1 MSLQDHRF
9 LKSRPG
15 EIASQKLFQDYDR
28 VLQNNPSYTFLTGI
42 VKDVVSNP
50 YEYLRREFEN
60 TGVPLKDVLTGRF
73 KPEIGN
79 PPKQT
84 DVSSNIVNKELIE
97 SMPINSIF
105 AYIVDGNKARDKG
118 EYVVCY
124 PFFPP
129 HLSLP
134 LKAGEYVWI
143 ITEKIGSLTYYY
155 WMCRKVGS
163 IYVDDL
169 NFTNLERSPAANA
182 MIVQKRKQPNATLDL
197 DEVYSLNEIKDK
209 YNNDIKGAGTTNM
222 PEPLASLFNNSYSH
236 NVEFTG
242 EPVPRLHKDCGD
254 LLFQGSNNAGIH
266 ITTEKFA
273 SNPLKYQE
281 TSANVGGM
289 PNSTPRS
296 SAIDIYVGRKKSSIE
311 SARFNRTI
319 NSDPD
324 KIGKMAFNV
333 NNSDNPAYEY
343 VENDKFA
350 NIRLNDDNVY
360 DSELRDN
367 AGDARDI
374 AARLY
379 LSHDSSP
386 DLIFGSAFDV
396 LSPKFGESIV
406 TFADVN
412 RVVGSQN
419 ARMVSIAGES
429 FIDLDTNGNIVLKA
443 SIDNGQ
449 QFLSLANNGVT
460 RLQAR
465 DRIQITQSSNNS
477 DTPEIEITSGN
488 TTITGGDITSTG
500 DAITLTAKEDIN
512 VNTAKDLIITADK
525 NINVNA
531 KGITTIGTEQKGGVV
546 VANASPGAQ
555 SSPAGVIGTAA
566 IIELASQYYNLP
578 GSAAERVLQLGTLLG
593 PGAAAAP
600 VISAILEPNY
610 EASLLK
616 QLLDLLTTKYFLAE

>member
-79 PPKQT
+79 PPKPT

-134 LKAGEYVWI
+134 LKAGEYVWVV
-143 ITEKIGSLTYYY
+143 TEKIGSLTYYY

-182 MIVQKRKQPNATLDL
+182 MIVQKRKQPAATLDL

-209 YNNDIKGAGTTNM
+209 YNNAIKGVGTTNM

-367 AGDARDI
+367 VGDARDI

-449 QFLSLANNGVT
+449 QFLSLSNNGVT

-465 DRIQITQSSNNS
+465 DKMQLAVRPNNKDPEEPYILYSELKIILDKIITNLLILNDLYLDNIGNTFSLATSTSAAATVTGQASPPAGLGLSGDALDEYVNNVVKGAMVSLIAPAETSATQS
-477 DTPEIEITSGN
+477 TGATKITSGD
-488 TTITGGDITSTG
+488 TDRTGSSKSDPSPLGSTKIFG
-500 DAITLTAKEDIN
+500 E
-512 VNTAKDLIITADK
+512 
-525 NINVNA
+525 
-531 KGITTIGTEQKGGVV
+531 
-546 VANASPGAQ
+546 
-555 SSPAGVIGTAA
+555 
-566 IIELASQYYNLP
+566 
-578 GSAAERVLQLGTLLG
+578 
-593 PGAAAAP
+593 
-600 VISAILEPNY
+600 
-610 EASLLK
+610 
-616 QLLDLLTTKYFLAE
+616 

>member
-79 PPKQT
+79 PPKPT

-134 LKAGEYVWI
+134 LKAGEYVWVV
-143 ITEKIGSLTYYY
+143 TEKIGSLTYYY

-182 MIVQKRKQPNATLDL
+182 MIVQKRKQPAATLDL

-367 AGDARDI
+367 VGDARDI

-449 QFLSLANNGVT
+449 QFLSLSNNGVT

-465 DRIQITQSSNNS
+465 DKMQLAVRPNNKDPEEPYILYSELKIILDKIITNLLILNDLYLDNIGNTFSLATSTSAAATVTGQASPPAGLGLSGDALDEYVNNVVKGAMVSLIAPAETSATQS
-477 DTPEIEITSGN
+477 TGATKITSGD
-488 TTITGGDITSTG
+488 TDRTGSSKSDPSPLGSTKIFG
-500 DAITLTAKEDIN
+500 E
-512 VNTAKDLIITADK
+512 
-525 NINVNA
+525 
-531 KGITTIGTEQKGGVV
+531 
-546 VANASPGAQ
+546 
-555 SSPAGVIGTAA
+555 
-566 IIELASQYYNLP
+566 
-578 GSAAERVLQLGTLLG
+578 
-593 PGAAAAP
+593 
-600 VISAILEPNY
+600 
-610 EASLLK
+610 
-616 QLLDLLTTKYFLAE
+616 

>member
-79 PPKQT
+79 PPKPT

-134 LKAGEYVWI
+134 LKAGEYVWVV
-143 ITEKIGSLTYYY
+143 TEKIGSLTYYY

-182 MIVQKRKQPNATLDL
+182 MIVQKRKQPAATLDL

-209 YNNDIKGAGTTNM
+209 YNNAIKGVGTTNM

-449 QFLSLANNGVT
+449 QFLSLSNNGVT

-465 DRIQITQSSNNS
+465 DKMQLAVRPNNKDPEEPYILYSELKIILDKIITNLLILNDLYLDNIGNTFSLATSTSAAATVTGQASPPAGLGLSGDALDEYVNNVVKGAMVSLIAPAETSATQS
-477 DTPEIEITSGN
+477 TGATKITSGD
-488 TTITGGDITSTG
+488 TDRTGSSKSDPSPLGSTKIFGEWYLYFIKEAIYVKFTI
-500 DAITLTAKEDIN
+500 
-512 VNTAKDLIITADK
+512 
-525 NINVNA
+525 
-531 KGITTIGTEQKGGVV
+531 
-546 VANASPGAQ
+546 
-555 SSPAGVIGTAA
+555 
-566 IIELASQYYNLP
+566 
-578 GSAAERVLQLGTLLG
+578 
-593 PGAAAAP
+593 
-600 VISAILEPNY
+600 
-610 EASLLK
+610 
-616 QLLDLLTTKYFLAE
+616 